1 MPVSIIPEASPAANL
16 PFHWRTAST
25 HSKTSI
31 FILNSNT
38 VVFIPTTQDV
48 FLFRQPLTWEQWSP
62 IQLLQNGSTPSN
74 YFLG

>member
-16 PFHWRTAST
+16 PFHWRTALT

-38 VVFIPTTQDV
+38 VVSNHTRMAVLLRIT
-48 FLFRQPLTWEQWSP
+48 FLVQASQQFSVHSWYSH
-62 IQLLQNGSTPSN
+62 
-74 YFLG
+74 